1 MLFCSPCFFLLI
13 SIYICLTLLHSGVSE
28 CSRVKQIYMEI
39 KRKKHRL
46 QNNMEDTRKGPII
59 FKLDK
64 KMQPLPAWE
73 ILHYLPSRQSN
84 PQQKIRAHQPLQT
97 YEQITAKQ
105 HTHCSPRL
113 KQLISLYSHVIPH
126 ERLILHVLLFIV
138 LYWCDMYLC
147 TSIVIQCLFQWI
159 GRQVIC
165 PHETDLSNK
174 VLMYP
179 ENFWSSIVSY
189 APYQR
194 VEHCLSGTWI
204 KTLLS
209 LSFSLSLYIYI
220 YVTGKLRNQAFRE
233 MSKKL
238 SHFVKWLIQLG
249 ISWNDWNI

>member
-1 MLFCSPCFFLLI
+1 
-13 SIYICLTLLHSGVSE
+13 
-28 CSRVKQIYMEI
+28 
-39 KRKKHRL
+39 
-46 QNNMEDTRKGPII
+46 
-59 FKLDK
+59 
-64 KMQPLPAWE
+64 MQPLPAWE

-97 YEQITAKQ
+97 YEQIPAKQ

-113 KQLISLYSHVIPH
+113 DQLISLYSHVIPH

-147 TSIVIQCLFQWI
+147 TSAVIQCLFQWI
-159 GRQVIC
+159 GRQVTC

-189 APYQR
+189 APHQR

-204 KTLLS
+204 QQ
-209 LSFSLSLYIYI
+209 FYIYICIYIYI
-220 YVTGKLRNQAFRE
+220 YIQRITMCPHGYHHSGSMALYTYTCAHEQSGY
-233 MSKKL
+233 MSLFYK
-238 SHFVKWLIQLG
+238 FV
-249 ISWNDWNI
+249 S